1 MSYAENMYKCLKRKG
16 LDRKYEH
23 AGIYSISIDDQLV
36 YIGKSHNML
45 KRIAQHM
52 VGIKTESEKKY
63 SILAASKR
71 LGHSINFD
79 VMYYA
84 AQKKYNDITEEIGA
98 KEGELI
104 RQYMP
109 MLNTQIPTAENW
121 RKFTCREID
130 NSIL

>member
-1 MSYAENMYKCLKRKG
+1 
-16 LDRKYEH
+16 
-23 AGIYSISIDDQLV
+23 
-36 YIGKSHNML
+36 
-45 KRIAQHM
+45 M
-52 VGIKTESEKKY
+52 VGINTESEKKY

-71 LGHSINFD
+71 LGQSINFD

-121 RKFTCREID
+121 RKFTCREIE
-130 NSIL
+130 NNIL